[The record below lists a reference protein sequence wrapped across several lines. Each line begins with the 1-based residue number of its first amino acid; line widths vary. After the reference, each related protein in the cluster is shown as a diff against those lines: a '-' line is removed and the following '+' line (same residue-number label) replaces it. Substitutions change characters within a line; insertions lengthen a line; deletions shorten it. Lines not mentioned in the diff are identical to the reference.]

1 MCPHHNVLPG
11 ALCYNK
17 LRRSQAKKCDL
28 SLERLFFHVYQLLT
42 STISQVTVESVPR
55 VTAAC
60 PTACSVGTPLLTASV
75 AAQAL
80 IDIWMRNWA
89 LDTITQKSI
98 VDGS

>member
-11 ALCYNK
+11 TLCYNK
-17 LRRSQAKKCDL
+17 LRRSQAKRCDL
-28 SLERLFFHVYQLLT
+28 SLERFFYQLLT
-42 STISQVTVESVPR
+42 STCSPVTVESVPR